1 MKKIYY
7 LKEDENQ
14 DEKFDFTPIKWIYR
28 LPGKII
34 YSQAFN
40 ELVRENMCLN

>member
-14 DEKFDFTPIKWIYR
+14 DEKFDLTPIKWTYR
-28 LPGKII
+28 LNGKKI
-34 YSQAFN
+34 YSQALK